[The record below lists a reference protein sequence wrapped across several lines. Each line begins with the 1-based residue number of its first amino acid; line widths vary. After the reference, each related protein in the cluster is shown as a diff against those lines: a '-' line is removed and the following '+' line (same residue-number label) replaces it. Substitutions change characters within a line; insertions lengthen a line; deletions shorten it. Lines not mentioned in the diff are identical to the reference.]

1 MTELC
6 QFFILNGDSYNKK
19 HSFKSYSTIILG
31 QAIKN
36 RKTGYDMLKYQVQ
49 NQTLTAK
56 PKLES
61 RSVVGVQRFLHLC
74 CAMSIMGCISQ
85 II

>member
-1 MTELC
+1 
-6 QFFILNGDSYNKK
+6 
-19 HSFKSYSTIILG
+19 
-31 QAIKN
+31 
-36 RKTGYDMLKYQVQ
+36 MLKYQVQ

-74 CAMSIMGCISQ
+74 CARSIMGCITQ
-85 II
+85 IVLKSLVEYEMKECLLLNELSFKIIT